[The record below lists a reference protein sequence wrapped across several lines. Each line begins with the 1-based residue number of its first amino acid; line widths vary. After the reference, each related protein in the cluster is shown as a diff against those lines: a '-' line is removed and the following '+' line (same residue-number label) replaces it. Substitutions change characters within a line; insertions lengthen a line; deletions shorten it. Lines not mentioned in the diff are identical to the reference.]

1 MRFAGI
7 GPVKLL
13 FCKNLQQNGG
23 RGQSSVNIKQIWKR
37 RQLYGHV
44 MELKSNSQILRGN
57 DSQNSKIH
65 NLQIPST

>member
-23 RGQSSVNIKQIWKR
+23 GGGGGGGGRA
-37 RQLYGHV
+37 H
-44 MELKSNSQILRGN
+44 
-57 DSQNSKIH
+57 
-65 NLQIPST
+65 